1 MNINKWDKSK
11 YSYVLKMYQAPSKFF
26 LFAPSTQALVLTA
39 FLWPLTVL
47 PKLNTAFPECAGKF
61 LPFEK
66 SSD

>member
-1 MNINKWDKSK
+1 MCLRCIKHHQS
-11 YSYVLKMYQAPSKFF
+11 SFYVFTSLAE

-47 PKLNTAFPECAGKF
+47 QKLNTAFPECAGKV